1 MSYLTL
7 DEAKQYLGDR
17 YLSAYININTEVV
30 DDTILQSDL
39 DRITADINNRIGR
52 VYSQVVNSSEGVNTL
67 KDISYQLIDY
77 ACYRRYDAS
86 DVPDSVIEGLNDA
99 RRSLNEIQNGN
110 NQLHTETQSPRGS
123 SFGFGLDTED
133 STGSGRRVF
142 SRSKMTGF

>member
-17 YLSAYININTEVV
+17 YLSAYININTDLV

-52 VYSQVVNSSEGVNTL
+52 VYSQVISSAEGVSTL

-86 DVPDSVIEGLNDA
+86 DVPDSVIEGLKDA
-99 RRSLNEIQNGN
+99 RIRLREIQSGDY
-110 NQLHTETQSPRGS
+110 QLNTETQTPKGS
-123 SFGFGLDTED
+123 SFVFGFDTED
-133 STGSGRRVF
+133 SAGSGRRVF
-142 SRSKMTGF
+142 SRSKMTGY

>member
-1 MSYLTL
+1 MSYLTI

-17 YLSAYININTEVV
+17 YLSAYININTDLV

-52 VYSQVVNSSEGVNTL
+52 VYSQVITSSEGVNTL

-86 DVPDSVIEGLNDA
+86 EVPDAVIEGLKDA
-99 RRSLNEIQNGN
+99 RIRLREIQDGSYPLN
-110 NQLHTETQSPRGS
+110 TETQSPRNS
-123 SFGFGLDTED
+123 SFVYSYNSPD
-133 STGSGRRVF
+133 STGKGRTVF
-142 SRSKMTGF
+142 DRDSMAGI